1 MTINRKLST
10 KKACYTFIFILISQ
24 LISKQEVTAFVAT
37 TSRIY
42 VGSTTPSDPPQCYDR
57 LSRRHALLRDQEP
70 QEIDKDY
77 DNFIK
82 FATSDADDHPHPPSS
97 SKDQTQQKIE
107 AQQKQI
113 DVLMEMIQ
121 SQNSNGKADFNPSA
135 EDSTPSS
142 LPPLKVMLFIDG
154 TWLYYSIHERE
165 DDQCPIMARYG
176 KGWQYKY
183 FFDWKAL
190 PGVICA
196 ALQDQ
201 DRGWS
206 SHTTQPDPSTGINH
220 PRRPRP
226 MEIVR
231 ASVFTSYKADTPK
244 TSFRYQ
250 MYQDMINANYDV
262 HLMETVGKAE
272 KCVDIQLAVEM
283 LHYAT
288 VPDAYD
294 VALLLSGDKDF
305 MPALVRTRQ
314 KGRRVGIVSMRRGC
328 NRALFE
334 SPNVKDYNVIWIEDY
349 LDKLIK
355 RKPANQ
361 LCKQNPHLSSFT
373 LMKILNDFISK
384 SGVSRVNSRD
394 VGLYLKHMMVGD
406 RSVSEEVKQS
416 YGGLYQFLI
425 ISGAYVIIQIDDEE
439 RKRKRNSDRASY
451 WVALRDG
458 ANQKLLEEAKHTQ
471 FTKDEKIF
479 FDQYSFEPL
488 QGKKEYYYFTTKW
501 TDNSTTVNIAEPVLE
516 LPEIDQINKPG
527 DISVDAPEEPAHDYN
542 TFTMVRLKEVCRERG
557 LPVSGKKSEL
567 VERIVTD
574 IGERSS
580 HQLQEGS
587 REPIKSDHTPP
598 RPEDYLHGLVLE
610 YLQASGGRAS
620 SRDVGRYLAANKATE
635 ERMNNERARISALQ
649 ELKELFG
656 GLKQYVM
663 QSPTFFYQE
672 QNTQEDPHDFSFVV
686 SLKASD
692 PSVE

>member
-1 MTINRKLST
+1 MTI
-10 KKACYTFIFILISQ
+10 KKKSYKQKAGRTFICILISQ
-24 LISKQEVTAFVAT
+24 FLSKQEVAAFVAT
-37 TSRIY
+37 SGIA
-42 VGSTTPSDPPQCYDR
+42 VGSTVSNHPRFSDIVSKRQ
-57 LSRRHALLRDQEP
+57 ALLRDQEP
-70 QEIDKDY
+70 QEIDKGY
-77 DNFIK
+77 DNFLK
-82 FATSDADDHPHPPSS
+82 FATSDADASN
-97 SKDQTQQKIE
+97 KDETLQKIE

-113 DVLMEMIQ
+113 DMLVEMIQ
-121 SQNSNGKADFNPSA
+121 SQNSNGNANFNPPA
-135 EDSTPSS
+135 DEVSTPSS

-190 PGVICA
+190 PGVICS
-196 ALQDQ
+196 ALQEQ

-206 SHTTQPDPSTGINH
+206 SHTQPDGNTDLNR

-288 VPDAYD
+288 VPHAYD

-349 LDKLIK
+349 LDELIK
-355 RKPANQ
+355 RKPANDIR
-361 LCKQNPHLSSFT
+361 KQNPHLSSFT

-394 VGLYLKHMMVGD
+394 IGRYLKPILVGD
-406 RSVSEEVKQS
+406 RSVSDEVKQS

-425 ISGAYVIIQIDDEE
+425 ISGAYVVIQPDDEE
-439 RKRKRNSDRASY
+439 RKRNKDKASY
-451 WVALRDG
+451 WIALRDG
-458 ANQKLLEEAKHTQ
+458 ANQMLLEEARHTQ

-479 FDQYSFEPL
+479 FDQYTLEPL
-488 QGKKEYYYFTTKW
+488 EDKKEYHYSYTTKW
-501 TDNSTTVNIAEPVLE
+501 TDDSAAVNSAEPVLE
-516 LPEIDQINKPG
+516 FP
-527 DISVDAPEEPAHDYN
+527 DIEEFSKQGEFSVDVPEEPSHDYS
-542 TFTMVRLKEVCRERG
+542 TFTIVQLKEVCRERG
-557 LPVSGKKSEL
+557 LTVSGKKSEL
-567 VERIVTD
+567 LERIVTD
-574 IGERSS
+574 IDERSS
-580 HQLQEGS
+580 HKLQEGS
-587 REPIKSDHTPP
+587 REPTKSDHTPP
-598 RPEDYLHGLVLE
+598 RPADYLHGLVLE

-620 SRDVGRYLAANKATE
+620 SRDVGRYLAANKASE
-635 ERMNNERARISALQ
+635 ERMKNGRARISALQ

-656 GLKQYVM
+656 PLKQYVL
-663 QSPTFFYQE
+663 QIPTFFYQE
-672 QNTQEDPHDFSFVV
+672 QDAQEGQQDYSFVV

-692 PSVE
+692 ASVE

>member
-1 MTINRKLST
+1 MTIKKKSSK
-10 KKACYTFIFILISQ
+10 KKAGYTFIFILISQ
-24 LISKQEVTAFVAT
+24 LLSKQEATAFVAT
-37 TSRIY
+37 SGIA
-42 VGSTTPSDPPQCYDR
+42 VGSTVSNHPRFSDRVC
-57 LSRRHALLRDQEP
+57 RRQALLRDEEP

-77 DNFIK
+77 DNFLK
-82 FATSDADDHPHPPSS
+82 FATSDADASS
-97 SKDQTQQKIE
+97 EDETQQKID

-113 DVLMEMIQ
+113 DMLMDMIK
-121 SQNSNGKADFNPSA
+121 SQNSNGKANFNPSA
-135 EDSTPSS
+135 DESTPSS
-142 LPPLKVMLFIDG
+142 LPPLKVMMFIDG

-165 DDQCPIMARYG
+165 DDRCPIIARYG

-190 PGVICA
+190 PGVICS
-196 ALQDQ
+196 ALQEQ

-206 SHTTQPDPSTGINH
+206 SHTQSDTNTDLNR

-244 TSFRYQ
+244 TSFRYK

-288 VPDAYD
+288 VPHAYD

-314 KGRRVGIVSMRRGC
+314 KGRQVGIVSMRRGC
-328 NRALFE
+328 NRALHE
-334 SPNVKDYNVIWIEDY
+334 SPNVKDYNIIWIEDY

-355 RKPANQ
+355 RKPTNE
-361 LCKQNPHLSSFT
+361 LRKQNPHLSTFT
-373 LMKILNDFISK
+373 LLKILNDFISK

-394 VGLYLKHMMVGD
+394 IGRYLKPMMVGD

-425 ISGAYVIIQIDDEE
+425 ISGAYVVIHPHDEE
-439 RKRKRNSDRASY
+439 RKRKEDNNNGSY
-451 WVALRDG
+451 GFWVALRDG
-458 ANQKLLEEAKHTQ
+458 FNQKLLEEARQTQ

-479 FDQYSFEPL
+479 FDQYSLEPL
-488 QGKKEYYYFTTKW
+488 EDKKEYYWYTTKW
-501 TDNSTTVNIAEPVLE
+501 TDNSTAVNIAEPVLE
-516 LPEIDQINKPG
+516 FPEIEEISKHD
-527 DISVDAPEEPAHDYN
+527 DISVDAPEEPPHDYS
-542 TFTMVRLKEVCRERG
+542 TCTIVQLKEFCRDRG

-567 VERIVTD
+567 LERIVTD
-574 IGERSS
+574 IDERSS

-587 REPIKSDHTPP
+587 REPIKSDDPPP

-620 SRDVGRYLAANKATE
+620 SRDVGRYLAANKASE
-635 ERMNNERARISALQ
+635 ERMKNERTRISALQ
-649 ELKELFG
+649 ELKELSG
-656 GLKQYVM
+656 NLKQYVM
-663 QSPTFFYQE
+663 QNPTFFYQE
-672 QNTQEDPHDFSFVV
+672 QEAQGGDFSYLV
-686 SLKASD
+686 SLTASD
-692 PSVE
+692 ASVE

>member
-1 MTINRKLST
+1 MKIKKKLSK
-10 KKACYTFIFILISQ
+10 KKAGYTFICILIS
-24 LISKQEVTAFVAT
+24 LLSKQEVNAFVAT
-37 TSRIY
+37 SGIA
-42 VGSTTPSDPPQCYDR
+42 VGSTASNHPRFYDIVF
-57 LSRRHALLRDQEP
+57 RRQALLRDQEP

-77 DNFIK
+77 DNFLK
-82 FATSDADDHPHPPSS
+82 FATSEADAS
-97 SKDQTQQKIE
+97 SKDETQQKIE

-113 DVLMEMIQ
+113 DMLVEMVQ
-121 SQNSNGKADFNPSA
+121 SQNLNAIENCNVSADESA
-135 EDSTPSS
+135 PSS

-165 DDQCPIMARYG
+165 DAQCPIMARYG

-190 PGVICA
+190 PGVICS
-196 ALQDQ
+196 ALQEQ

-206 SHTTQPDPSTGINH
+206 SHTQPDANTDLNS

-272 KCVDIQLAVEM
+272 KCVDIQLAVDM

-334 SPNVKDYNVIWIEDY
+334 SPNVKDYNVVWIEDY

-361 LCKQNPHLSSFT
+361 LHKRNPHLSSFT
-373 LMKILNDFISK
+373 LIKILNDFISK

-394 VGLYLKHMMVGD
+394 IGRYLKPMMVGD
-406 RSVSEEVKQS
+406 RSISDEVKQS

-425 ISGAYVIIQIDDEE
+425 ISGAYVVIQPDDEE
-439 RKRKRNSDRASY
+439 RKRNKDKASY

-458 ANQKLLEEAKHTQ
+458 ANQKLLEEARHTQ

-479 FDQYSFEPL
+479 FDQYSLEPL
-488 QGKKEYYYFTTKW
+488 EDKKEYYCYTTKW
-501 TDNSTTVNIAEPVLE
+501 TDKYTAVNIAEPVLE
-516 LPEIDQINKPG
+516 FPEIEESNKQ
-527 DISVDAPEEPAHDYN
+527 DDFSVDAPEEPAHDYS
-542 TFTMVRLKEVCRERG
+542 TFTLVQLKEVCRERG
-557 LPVSGKKSEL
+557 LAVSGKKSEL
-567 VERIVTD
+567 LERIVAD
-574 IGERSS
+574 MNERSS
-580 HQLQEGS
+580 H
-587 REPIKSDHTPP
+587 PIKSDQTPP

-610 YLQASGGRAS
+610 YLQASGGQAS
-620 SRDVGRYLAANKATE
+620 SRDVGRYLAANKASE
-635 ERMNNERARISALQ
+635 ERSKNEQARISALQ

-656 GLKQYVM
+656 PLKQYVL
-663 QSPTFFYQE
+663 QIPTFFYKE
-672 QNTQEDPHDFSFVV
+672 HDAQEDQHDYSFVIT
-686 SLKASD
+686 LSD
-692 PSVE
+692 ASVE